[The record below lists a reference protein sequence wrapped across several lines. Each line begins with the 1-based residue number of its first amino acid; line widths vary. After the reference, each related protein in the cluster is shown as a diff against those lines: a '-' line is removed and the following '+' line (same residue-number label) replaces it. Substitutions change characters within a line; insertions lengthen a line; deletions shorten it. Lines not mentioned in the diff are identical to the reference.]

1 MYLFEVFFMECSFS
15 CHLSSLRCTYKTDEL
30 KGGIKMNEFN
40 TFNRDEEI
48 RSTEMTSDKVIPAVV
63 RAKKKGGKAKV
74 VVLTAAV
81 AFASFGAGSLY
92 TSYNWIQQ
100 KEAALTEA
108 MKEQSSSQLPTTHV
122 SQTAA
127 NMNNGNNMSVAQ
139 VADMASASVVEITTE
154 SVQRDMFMRQYVSEG
169 AGSGVIIS
177 EDGYIVTNN
186 HVIDGA
192 SKITVRLKDGNEYKG
207 KLIGRDSQ
215 TDLAVVKIEA
225 KDLQAV
231 SYGNSDEL
239 IVGTTAI
246 AIGNPLGQLGGT
258 VTNGIISATDR
269 QIQLENQTMTLLQT
283 NAAINPGNSGG
294 GLFNDRGQLI
304 GIVVA
309 KAAQSNVEGLGF
321 AIPVN
326 VVKDVVKSLMD
337 VGYVQGRP
345 VLGVNVVDVN
355 SPQLARYYGVS
366 QQGVYI
372 AKLTEGT
379 KSEESG
385 LKVGDCIIA
394 VDDSQI
400 SSMADLTSILK
411 GHKVGDVVK
420 VTVSRSGK
428 LLTANV
434 ELSESVPTAET
445 ANTDNNEQ
453 EELPQQDD
461 SASGQDELREFFDFF
476 GGNSGAD
483 DRASDYFFF
492 NGQ

>member
-1 MYLFEVFFMECSFS
+1 MS
-15 CHLSSLRCTYKTDEL
+15 EL
-30 KGGIKMNEFN
+30 NGYDQKENVV
-40 TFNRDEEI
+40 
-48 RSTEMTSDKVIPAVV
+48 STEMTSDKVIPAVV
-63 RAKKKGGKAKV
+63 KAKKKGGKRGV
-74 VVLTAAV
+74 VVLTTAV
-81 AFASFGAGSLY
+81 ALASFGAGSLY

-100 KEAALTEA
+100 KEAEMAES
-108 MKEQSSSQLPTTHV
+108 MQQTTQKANI

-127 NMNNGNNMSVAQ
+127 TLNNGGGMSVAQ
-139 VADMASASVVEITTE
+139 VAEATSQSVVEITTE

-177 EDGYIVTNN
+177 SDGYIVTNN

-192 SKITVRLKDGNEYKG
+192 EKITVRLKDGNEYKG
-207 KLIGRDSQ
+207 KLIGRDGQ
-215 TDLAVVKIEA
+215 TDLAVIKIEA
-225 KDLQAV
+225 KNLQAV

-239 IVGTTAI
+239 IVGSTAI

-269 QIQLENQTMTLLQT
+269 QIELENQTMTLLQT

-294 GLFNDRGQLI
+294 GLFNDKGQLI

-309 KAAQSNVEGLGF
+309 KASQTNVEGLGF

-345 VLGVNVVDVN
+345 VLGVNVLDVN
-355 SPQLARYYGVS
+355 SAQLARYYGVDKE
-366 QQGVYI
+366 GIYI

-379 KSEESG
+379 KSEASG

-400 SSMADLTSILK
+400 NSMADLTSILK
-411 GHKVGDVVK
+411 EHKVGDVVK

-428 LLTANV
+428 LLTTNV
-434 ELSESVPTAET
+434 ELSESVPTDETEDETQQETPEAKDKKT
-445 ANTDNNEQ
+445 ANGSDLEDIFN
-453 EELPQQDD
+453 
-461 SASGQDELREFFDFF
+461 FFSE
-476 GGNSGAD
+476 GNSSQNEGTN
-483 DRASDYFFF
+483 DYFFF